1 MGTIFGA
8 IRASKVGSFED
19 QKKFETGL
27 KKVIYDRKLNIN
39 YLRDV
44 FEPSRDFS
52 SELDENRFEIMA
64 VITFL

>member
-1 MGTIFGA
+1 MLI
-8 IRASKVGSFED
+8 GSFED

-44 FEPSRDFS
+44 FELSQDLS
-52 SELDENRFEIMA
+52 SELDENRFEINSLA
-64 VITFL
+64 TTFL